1 MIALGIVVII
11 FMTNK
16 PKVYPLVGVNF
27 TGYVGGIGIILFG
40 TINLLIKLN
49 ML

>member
-1 MIALGIVVII
+1 MIAFGIVVII

-16 PKVYPLVGVNF
+16 PKVYPLVDVNF
-27 TGYVGGIGIILFG
+27 TGYVGGIGIILLG

>member
-1 MIALGIVVII
+1 MIAFGIVVII
-11 FMTNK
+11 FMSNK
-16 PKVYPLVGVNF
+16 PKVCPLVGVNF
-27 TGYVGGIGIILFG
+27 TRYMGGIGIILFG